1 MVKYKKQFQ
10 LMCEENKL
18 LFDEFKKYHDILD
31 LNNISVRNKFNELGQ
46 KVLRVVRRYENELC
60 AKSENSGF
68 GRYSENLSEKFWQ
81 EVRTYFPK
89 IDNINIE

>member
-1 MVKYKKQFQ
+1 MAKYKKQFQ

-18 LFDEFKKYHDILD
+18 LFDEFKKYHDMLD
-31 LNNISVRNKFNELGQ
+31 SNDKSAKDKFNELGR

-68 GRYSENLSEKFWQ
+68 GRYSVNLSEKFWE
-81 EVRTYFPK
+81 EVRSHFPR
-89 IDNINIE
+89 IDEVTLQ